1 MGGLDILSAR
11 ILLPH
16 LQYVGVLV
24 CSTAK
29 PPQGVSSMMRLR
41 DGPTRSFQAPV
52 DVHTSQDGQL
62 YVFGGDVASSDES
75 SDEDKNSLEL
85 RLRGRECQWSS
96 INVEKLNS
104 TVFLVREVGD
114 GDNLNTF
121 ALQYGCTVAD
131 LKRVNNLIKDQD
143 FFALKTIKIPVKKHG
158 LLTEAQEEAKRRQ
171 AATSRTDPCLVA
183 CAAEGQGTEQNKL
196 SGFFEDI
203 DKDIEKLIQ
212 STDQSKDHLEEV
224 IYCQKSN
231 GFNLGALSPK
241 DSHHGA
247 DWGMRWWNAVVIMLL
262 IGVIIPIFYIVYFKI
277 QEPENPV
284 DPSMLTH
291 SAAGSN
297 GTISTT
303 VQSNPAAV
311 SNG

>member
-1 MGGLDILSAR
+1 
-11 ILLPH
+11 
-16 LQYVGVLV
+16 
-24 CSTAK
+24 
-29 PPQGVSSMMRLR
+29 MMRLR

-75 SDEDKNSLEL
+75 SDDDKNSIEL

-96 INVEKLNS
+96 VNAEKFNS
-104 TVFLVREVGD
+104 TVVLVREVGD
-114 GDNLNTF
+114 GDNLNKF

-171 AATSRTDPCLVA
+171 AVGANGRADPCPAA
-183 CAAEGQGTEQNKL
+183 CAAEGQAPEQNKA

-212 STDQSKDHLEEV
+212 STDQSKDRLEEV

-231 GFNLGALSPK
+231 GFNSGPLSPK
-241 DSHHGA
+241 SSHHGA
-247 DWGMRWWNAVVIMLL
+247 DWGIRWWNAVVIMLL

-277 QEPENPV
+277 QDPENPV
-284 DPSMLTH
+284 DPTMLTH

-297 GTISTT
+297 GTNSTT
-303 VQSNPAAV
+303 VQSNPPAV

>member
-1 MGGLDILSAR
+1 MD
-11 ILLPH
+11 
-16 LQYVGVLV
+16 
-24 CSTAK
+24 
-29 PPQGVSSMMRLR
+29 
-41 DGPTRSFQAPV
+41 
-52 DVHTSQDGQL
+52 
-62 YVFGGDVASSDES
+62 
-75 SDEDKNSLEL
+75 
-85 RLRGRECQWSS
+85 
-96 INVEKLNS
+96 
-104 TVFLVREVGD
+104 
-114 GDNLNTF
+114 
-121 ALQYGCTVAD
+121 
-131 LKRVNNLIKDQD
+131 
-143 FFALKTIKIPVKKHG
+143 
-158 LLTEAQEEAKRRQ
+158 
-171 AATSRTDPCLVA
+171 
-183 CAAEGQGTEQNKL
+183 
-196 SGFFEDI
+196 FFEDI